1 MMPMGMHGMPYGQMG
16 MMGMG
21 GPMMGHPMMGN
32 GPPMMHM
39 GMGGPMGMGM
49 MQVVAQPPTLIY
61 SKFCRPCIL
70 NYGSP
75 LLG

>member
-1 MMPMGMHGMPYGQMG
+1 

-39 GMGGPMGMGM
+39 GMGMGGPMGMGM
-49 MQVVAQPPTLIY
+49 QVHTLSFIADIH
-61 SKFCRPCIL
+61 SVSSL
-70 NYGSP
+70 
-75 LLG
+75 